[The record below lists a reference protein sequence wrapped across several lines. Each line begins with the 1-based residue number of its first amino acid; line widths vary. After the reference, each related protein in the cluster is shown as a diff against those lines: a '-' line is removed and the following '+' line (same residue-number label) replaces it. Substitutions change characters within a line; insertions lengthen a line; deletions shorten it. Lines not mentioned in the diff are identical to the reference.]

1 MMVVTGITDRL
12 RRENRAGTDMRKMKI
27 EEGERITA
35 VMKEV
40 TVEGRT
46 NVCQKG
52 KAWFSYAVYLPAM
65 TWVVVAG

>member
-1 MMVVTGITDRL
+1 MMAITGITDRV
-12 RRENRAGTDMRKMKI
+12 RRENRADTDMREMKI

-46 NVCQKG
+46 NICRKG
-52 KAWFSYAVYLPAM
+52 KGCHHSCDLSQSYQ
-65 TWVVVAG
+65 WV